1 MPVLPTAA
9 SGGTVIKTGRDDLPM
24 MKEWAFDFQT
34 GQLLKDAAGLP
45 YQVSGNA
52 ALQIWLY
59 WAVTT
64 QKGRWRANSDDYGSE
79 IERFLGLPVTQA
91 IRSSELERTIRDAI
105 GICPYVKRIDS
116 VRLAVEDGT
125 VTARVKL
132 ESVYGKGWVTFDVE
146 V

>member
-24 MKEWAFDFQT
+24 MKEWAYDFQT
-34 GQLLKDAAGLP
+34 GQLLTDEAGLP

-64 QKGRWRANSDDYGSE
+64 QKGRWRADSDDYGSE

-105 GICPYVKRIDS
+105 GICPYVKRIGS
-116 VRLAVEDGT
+116 VRLTVEDGT

-132 ESVYGKGWVTFDVE
+132 ESVYEKGWVTFDVE

>member
-24 MKEWAFDFQT
+24 MKEWAYDFQT
-34 GQLLKDAAGLP
+34 GQLLTDEAGLP

-79 IERFLGLPVTQA
+79 IDRFLGLPVTQA
-91 IRSSELERTIRDAI
+91 IRSSELERTIRDAVA
-105 GICPYVKRIDS
+105 ICPYVKRIES
-116 VRLAVEDGT
+116 VRLTVQDGT
-125 VTARVKL
+125 VAARVKL